1 MLKVTTTKMKSFD
14 FDPKMFEPLRTGRK
28 IDEFFSAERGVMPG
42 TCVVVAGEP
51 GVGKTTVLLDV
62 IADMAVKGKKVL
74 YISGEMNR
82 IDMVGYCKR
91 YPKFR
96 ELDILFMGDYADE
109 CPLKVTQQVLNEGA
123 YDCVVVDSLAEL
135 ASFYVEV
142 HGGTYKGATSRFLN
156 EFEKHNLGEN
166 TGNRNTAFLI
176 IQQVT
181 KSGSFAG
188 SNKIKHLATA
198 MMEIQFDKETGDRYL
213 QFSKNRRGG
222 NANKLF
228 YSLNTVNQVNW
239 MYEG

>member
-1 MLKVTTTKMKSFD
+1 MLKVSTTTMKSFD
-14 FDPKMFEPLRTGRK
+14 FNPTMFKPLTTGSK
-28 IDEFFSAERGVMPG
+28 IDHFFSSEGGVMPG

-51 GVGKTTVLLDV
+51 GVGKSTGLLDV
-62 IADMAVKGKKVL
+62 ISDIRSKSKKVL

-91 YPKFR
+91 YPKFK
-96 ELDILFMGDYADE
+96 ELDILFMGDYADD
-109 CPLKVTQQVLNEGA
+109 CPLQVCETVLIEGS

-135 ASFYVEV
+135 ASFYVEI
-142 HGGTYKGATSRFLN
+142 HGGTYKGATSRFLSL
-156 EFEKHNLGEN
+156 FEKHNLGEN
-166 TGNRNTAFLI
+166 NGNVNTAFLI

-188 SNKIKHLATA
+188 SNKVKHLATA
-198 MMEIQFDKETGDRYL
+198 MMEIKFDKETGSRYL

-222 NANKLF
+222 NANKLY
-228 YSLNTVNQVNW
+228 YSLNTVNRVDW

>member
-1 MLKVTTTKMKSFD
+1 MLEVKVTQMRSFD
-14 FDPKMFEPLRTGRK
+14 FDPKMFNPLRTGRK
-28 IDEFFSAERGVMPG
+28 IDQFFSAEHGVMPG
-42 TCVVVAGEP
+42 TCTVVAGDP
-51 GVGKTTVLLDV
+51 GVGKTTVLLDI
-62 IADMAVKGKKVL
+62 IADMKSKNKRVL

-109 CPLKVTQQVLNEGA
+109 CPLKVTEEILTRGS

-135 ASFYVEV
+135 ASFYVEI
-142 HGGTYKGATSRFLN
+142 HGGTYKGATSRFLGL
-156 EFEKHNLGEN
+156 FEKHNLGEN
-166 TGNRNTAFLI
+166 NDNVNTAFLI

-198 MMEIQFDKETGDRYL
+198 MMEIKFDKETGDRYL

-222 NANKLF
+222 NANKLY
-228 YSLNTVNQVNW
+228 YSLNTQNSVNW